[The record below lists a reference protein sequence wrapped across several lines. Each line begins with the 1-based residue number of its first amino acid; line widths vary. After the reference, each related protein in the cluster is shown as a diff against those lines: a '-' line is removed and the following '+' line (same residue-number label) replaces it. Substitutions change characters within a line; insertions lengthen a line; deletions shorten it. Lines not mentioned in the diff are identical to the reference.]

1 MTNYEKEI
9 YNIVNTS
16 NEHMT
21 AEQIY
26 TSLKKSYPK
35 IVMATVYN
43 NVNKLWEADLIHK
56 ITSPNTPDRY
66 DKAAKHDHLICKKC
80 GRLTDIILDDLTYSL
95 KKQLREEFLS
105 YDLNIF
111 YLCSECR
118 KYNKDNNK
126 N

>member
-16 NEHMT
+16 QEHLT

-26 TSLKKSYPK
+26 IILKKKYPK

-43 NVNKLWEADLIHK
+43 NVNKLWNASLIHK
-56 ITSPNTPDRY
+56 VTYPNMPDRY
-66 DKAAKHDHLICKKC
+66 AKALKHDHLISKTC
-80 GRLTDIILDDLTYSL
+80 GKLTDIILDDLTYSL
-95 KKQLREEFLS
+95 KKQLKEEFLS

-118 KYNKDNNK
+118 ESNEDNNK
-126 N
+126 F

>member
-9 YNIVNTS
+9 YTIVNAS
-16 NEHMT
+16 QDHLT

-26 TSLKKSYPK
+26 IILKKKHPK

-43 NVNKLWEADLIHK
+43 NVNKLWNANLIHK
-56 ITSPNTPDRY
+56 VTYPNMPDRY
-66 DKAAKHDHLICKKC
+66 DKALKHDHLVCKKC
-80 GRLTDIILDDLTYSL
+80 GKLTDIILDDLTYSL
-95 KKQLREEFLS
+95 KKQLKEEFLS

-118 KYNKDNNK
+118 ESNEDNNK
-126 N
+126 I